1 MSLQPPLMTID
12 LCQCV
17 TLAAVPPSEVCVR
30 KNSLSLRLQER
41 LFLVVADTREDQETW
56 LAAINKVILTARE
69 WRPHTDSCPDM

>member
-41 LFLVVADTREDQETW
+41 LLLVVADTREEQENW
-56 LAAINKVILTARE
+56 LTAINKVILTAQE
-69 WRPHTDSCPDM
+69 WRPHTDPSSDV